1 MTPRPTLSAGRICH
15 PHRSVLLLIILM
27 VMQSA
32 VALAQCNA
40 SPTAV
45 NDSAQTPDNRTLWL
59 DPLANDMAPNGDA
72 LALSI
77 VSEDCP
83 GTVDVAPNGYL
94 VYTPTAIAPETEQT
108 CDINYRITDEADAT
122 ATAVVTI
129 TVVTIPPTIFI
140 DGFETGDTSAWT
152 SVE

>member
-1 MTPRPTLSAGRICH
+1 MNNITTHPWLS
-15 PHRSVLLLIILM
+15 VMLLIILT

-32 VALAQCNA
+32 VVLAQCNG

-59 DPLANDMAPNGDA
+59 DPLANDLAPNGDA

-77 VSEDCP
+77 VSENCP

-94 VYTPTAIAPETEQT
+94 VYTPTAIAPGTEQN
-108 CDINYRITDEADAT
+108 CAIHYRITDEAGAT
-122 ATAVVTI
+122 ATAFASI
-129 TVVTIPPTIFI
+129 TVVTIPPVIFI

>member
-1 MTPRPTLSAGRICH
+1 MNNHTN
-15 PHRSVLLLIILM
+15 HRSALLLIILM

-59 DPLANDMAPNGDA
+59 DPLSNDIAPKGDA

-83 GTVDVAPNGYL
+83 GAVEVAQNGYL
-94 VYTPTAIAPETEQT
+94 VYTPTAIAPATEQN
-108 CDINYRITDEADAT
+108 CAIHYRITDETGANAT
-122 ATAVVTI
+122 ALASI
-129 TVVTIPPTIFI
+129 TVVTIPPVIFM
-140 DGFETGDTSAWT
+140 DGFESGDASAWT
-152 SVE
+152 AAE